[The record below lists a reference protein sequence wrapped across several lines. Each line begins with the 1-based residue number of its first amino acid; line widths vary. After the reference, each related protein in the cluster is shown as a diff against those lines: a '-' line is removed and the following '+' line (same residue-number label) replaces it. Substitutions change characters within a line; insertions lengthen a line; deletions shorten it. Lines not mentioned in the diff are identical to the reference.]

1 MGVPLRVLI
10 VEDSEDDA
18 LLVVRILRRSG
29 YDLTYERADTAAAM
43 HAALDKQPWDIIIA
57 DYSMPEFSGLDALAL
72 LKQRGLELPFIIV
85 SGSIG
90 EDVAVVAMKAGAHDY
105 MMKGSLARLIPAV
118 DRELREAEVR
128 RARRQ
133 AEETLRLLESG
144 VQQVEEAIMITTADF
159 APPGPRIVYVN
170 AAFIKMTGYTI
181 GEVVGNTLALL
192 QGSKAERFIFADLQT
207 KLSKGESVS
216 RETTNYRKDGREFI
230 SEWHIAPIRN
240 QQGDITHLVSIQR
253 DVTER
258 RRAEAELQQQ
268 REALHQSEKLATM
281 GQLLAGVAHEL
292 NNPLSVVMGQAAL
305 LQQSIRGKRQLERAD
320 KIVQA
325 AERCARIVNNFLA
338 LARQRPPERHP
349 VHLNQVVRE
358 AVELLAYPLRVDSV
372 EVCFELAEELSVL
385 RADAHQ
391 LHQVVV
397 NLVANAHQA
406 MRETPLPRRL
416 TIATGVTAGG
426 SRLWLEV
433 RDTGPGI
440 APEVCARIFEP
451 FFTTKPP
458 GVGTG
463 LGLSLCQ
470 GIVAAHGGAI
480 SVVPREESGAV
491 FRVELP
497 VQAPEA
503 AVVQVSQG
511 IVQPMVR
518 GKRILVV
525 DDEPGI
531 SGVLAEVL
539 QLDGHVVET
548 VANGE
553 AALAK
558 LQEQPYDV
566 IVSDIRMPELDGPGL
581 YWEMERRDPSLLQR
595 VVFLTG
601 DTLSAGTREFLE
613 QTGVPC
619 LSKPFALSDVR
630 EIVQRI
636 LQAQEAQMAEDSS
649 GGAAP
654 TTPDYPYNKQPVVRP
669 PTSPPHVPTPC

>member
-1 MGVPLRVLI
+1 MGGPLRALI
-10 VEDSEDDA
+10 IEDSEDDA
-18 LLVVRILRRSG
+18 LLLVRALQRSG
-29 YDLTYERADTAAAM
+29 YELTYERADTAAAM
-43 HAALDKQPWDIIIA
+43 NAALDKQAWDIIIA
-57 DYSMPEFSGLDALAL
+57 DYTMPEFSGLAALAL
-72 LKQRGLELPFIIV
+72 MKQRGLDLPFLIV

-90 EDVAVVAMKAGAHDY
+90 EDIAVTAMKAGAHDY
-105 MMKGSLARLIPAV
+105 IMKSNLMRLIPAV
-118 DRELREAEVR
+118 ERELREAEVR
-128 RARRQ
+128 RARQQ
-133 AEETLRLLESG
+133 AEETLGLLESG
-144 VQQVEEAIMITTADF
+144 VQQLEEAIVITTANF

-170 AAFIKMTGYTI
+170 AAFIKMTGYARE
-181 GEVVGNTLALL
+181 EVFGNTLALL
-192 QGSKAERFIFADLQT
+192 QGSKAEQFILEDLQAR
-207 KLSKGESVS
+207 LSKGESVS
-216 RETTNYRKDGREFI
+216 KETTNYRKDGSEFI

-240 QQGDITHLVSIQR
+240 QQGTITHLVSIQR
-253 DVTER
+253 DITER

-268 REALHQSEKLATM
+268 RGALHQSEKLATM

-305 LQQSIRGKRQLERAD
+305 LQQSIRSKRQMERAD

-325 AERCARIVNNFLA
+325 AERCARIMNNFLA

-372 EVCFELAEELSVL
+372 EMCFDLAAELPVL
-385 RADAHQ
+385 RADSHQ

-397 NLVANAHQA
+397 NLVSNAHQA
-406 MRETPLPRRL
+406 MREMPLPRRL
-416 TIATGVTAGG
+416 TLATGVAASGG
-426 SRLWLEV
+426 RAWLEV

-440 APEVCARIFEP
+440 APEVRERIFEP

-470 GIVAAHGGAI
+470 GIVEGHGGMI
-480 SVVPREESGAV
+480 CIVRSEGPGAV

-497 VQAPEA
+497 VEAPEA
-503 AVVQVSQG
+503 KEIEMPQA
-511 IVQPMVR
+511 IVQPR
-518 GKRILVV
+518 IRDKRILVV

-539 QLDGHVVET
+539 QLDGHAVET
-548 VANGE
+548 VPNGE

-558 LQEQPYDV
+558 LQEQAYDV
-566 IVSDIRMPELDGPGL
+566 ILSDIRMPELDGTGL
-581 YWEMERRDPSLLQR
+581 YWEIERLDPGLLHR
-595 VVFLTG
+595 VIFLTG
-601 DTLSAGTREFLE
+601 DTLNAGTREFLE

-630 EIVQRI
+630 EVVQRI
-636 LQAQEAQMAEDSS
+636 LQAQEVHLTEDSS
-649 GGAAP
+649 
-654 TTPDYPYNKQPVVRP
+654 
-669 PTSPPHVPTPC
+669 

>member
-10 VEDSEDDA
+10 IEDSEDDA
-18 LLVVRILRRSG
+18 LLLVRILRRSG

-43 HAALDKQPWDIIIA
+43 NAALDKQAWDIIIA
-57 DYSMPEFSGLDALAL
+57 DYTMPEFSGLDALTVMNG
-72 LKQRGLELPFIIV
+72 RGLDLPFIIV

-105 MMKGSLARLIPAV
+105 ILKGNLARLIPAV
-118 DRELREAEVR
+118 ERELREVEVR
-128 RARRQ
+128 QARQQ
-133 AEETLRLLESG
+133 AEETLGLLESG
-144 VQQVEEAIMITTADF
+144 VQQLEEAIVITTAEF
-159 APPGPRIVYVN
+159 ASPGPRIVYVN
-170 AAFIKMTGYTI
+170 DSFIKMTGYTRE
-181 GEVVGNTLALL
+181 EVIGNTLALL
-192 QGSKAERFIFADLQT
+192 QRSKAEQFILEDSRAR
-207 KLSKGESVS
+207 LSKGEAVS

-230 SEWHIAPIRN
+230 SEWHITPIRN
-240 QQGDITHLVSIQR
+240 QQGNVTHLVSIQR
-253 DVTER
+253 DITER

-305 LQQSIRGKRQLERAD
+305 LRQSIRSKRQMERAD

-349 VHLNQVVRE
+349 VYLNQVVRE

-372 EVCFELAEELSVL
+372 EVYFDLAEGLPVL

-416 TIATGVTAGG
+416 TLATGVAESGG
-426 SRLWLEV
+426 RVWLEV

-440 APEVCARIFEP
+440 APEVYERIFEP

-470 GIVAAHGGAI
+470 GIVAGHGGVI
-480 SVVPREESGAV
+480 SAVCPEAPGAV

-497 VQAPEA
+497 VEAPEA
-503 AVVQVSQG
+503 AAVQVAQG

-558 LQEQPYDV
+558 LQEQAYDV

-581 YWEMERRDPSLLQR
+581 YWEMERRDPSLLHR

-601 DTLSAGTREFLE
+601 DTLNAGTREFLE

-636 LQAQEAQMAEDSS
+636 LQAQEVPMTEDSS
-649 GGAAP
+649 
-654 TTPDYPYNKQPVVRP
+654 
-669 PTSPPHVPTPC
+669 